1 MTNIPLREGFIELP
15 GTFASINH
23 YCQQTLRKL
32 NANIGPTHPNDTLLS
47 AYKTQAIC
55 SLKKGGPKQLLDDHK
70 KGLLLRPGVG
80 PSAHDLQLVDWLQS
94 HGDSIVLSLLEEWFH
109 THS

>member
-1 MTNIPLREGFIELP
+1 M
-15 GTFASINH
+15 A
-23 YCQQTLRKL
+23 
-32 NANIGPTHPNDTLLS
+32 
-47 AYKTQAIC
+47 
-55 SLKKGGPKQLLDDHK
+55 GPKQLLDDHK